1 MARYSFEIG
10 TTQIGMINLENLAT
24 PVIPPDWDF
33 SDYSDEITL
42 PNGRVRGIGYPR
54 ATWRWGF
61 LEIAERT
68 MLRTFCA
75 GKSANVYIKT
85 FNNAGTYKI
94 YSAVMVWPSGEDPN
108 CDLYLDF
115 VLEFQNL
122 VEVA

>member
-10 TTQIGMINLENLAT
+10 ATQAGMVNLENLAT

-42 PNGRVRGIGYPR
+42 PNGRVRGIGFPK
-54 ATWRWGF
+54 ATWRWGYI
-61 LEIAERT
+61 EKTERAQ
-68 MLRTFCA
+68 LRAFCA

-85 FNNAGTYKI
+85 MVNDGTYKKF
-94 YSAVMVWPSGEDPN
+94 SAVMVWPAGEDPS

-115 VLEFQNL
+115 ALEFQHL